1 MVAVAE
7 EILPS
12 QDLFTS
18 FVLEQDNDTAATS
31 CFMLTPASNFVMDF
45 HNKFDRKLD
54 EFNC

>member
-31 CFMLTPASNFVMDF
+31 CFMFTPAANFVMDF
-45 HNKFDRKLD
+45 HNKFDRQLD